1 MLILVINPGSTSTR
15 IAIFKDERCVF
26 KKNIPHSVEELAPYS
41 KIAEQLSFRKEALFG
56 VLKNEACF
64 NLKDLDCIIARG
76 GVLKPIEAGVYELNE
91 AMLNDLR
98 IGKYGEHASNLGGL
112 IAHEIVEK
120 CKTLGQHGIKA
131 YIADPVVVDELEDV
145 ARLSGHPLLPR
156 VSVFHA
162 LNQRAVARRY
172 AREMNTSY
180 DKLRL
185 IIAHLGGGISV
196 GAHRYGRVIDVNNG
210 LDGDGPFSP
219 ERSGGL
225 PVFELAK
232 LCFSGKY
239 SLDEVKKM
247 ITGKGGYVAYL
258 GTNNASEIE
267 TRALNGDIRAAL
279 IQEALVYQVS
289 KEIGAL
295 ATVFKGDVDAII
307 ITGGMAH
314 GEPIVKM
321 ISDSVGFIAPIKV
334 YAGEDEMFALAEN
347 VILLNE
353 GKLDVKVYM

>member
-1 MLILVINPGSTSTR
+1 M
-15 IAIFKDERCVF
+15 
-26 KKNIPHSVEELAPYS
+26 
-41 KIAEQLSFRKEALFG
+41 
-56 VLKNEACF
+56 
-64 NLKDLDCIIARG
+64 
-76 GVLKPIEAGVYELNE
+76 
-91 AMLNDLR
+91 
-98 IGKYGEHASNLGGL
+98 
-112 IAHEIVEK
+112 
-120 CKTLGQHGIKA
+120 GQHNIKA

-156 VSVFHA
+156 VSIFHA

-185 IIAHLGGGISV
+185 IVVHLGGGISV
-196 GAHRYGRVIDVNNG
+196 GAHRYGRIVDVNNA

-225 PVFELAK
+225 PSFELAK

-239 SLDEVKKM
+239 SLDEVKKI

-258 GTNNASEIE
+258 GTNNAFEVE
-267 TRALNGDIRAAL
+267 TRVLNGDTKAAL
-279 IQEALVYQVS
+279 IQDALVYQVS
-289 KEIGAL
+289 KEIGAM

-314 GEPIVKM
+314 GRPVIKM

-334 YAGEDEMFALAEN
+334 YAGEDEMLALAEN
-347 VILLNE
+347 IILLNE
-353 GKLDVKVYM
+353 GKLDVKIYR